1 MMSFRKESFGKS
13 ALTVIVG
20 CGRLGSVLAD
30 SLSDQGKNVIVI
42 DENEEAFRKLS
53 PSYAGL
59 TLTADAAD
67 LHSLAEAQVPKATS
81 VVIVTNNDNT
91 NIMIAQLVREQFPDP
106 QVICRLYD
114 PQRACVY
121 QKLSIQTIC
130 PTTLSSRVIEHL
142 LKTDAEIRASDSALW

>member
-1 MMSFRKESFGKS
+1 MMSFRKEGFGKS

-20 CGRLGSVLAD
+20 CGRLGSALAD

-42 DENEEAFRKLS
+42 DENVEAFRKLS

-67 LHSLAEAQVPKATS
+67 LHSLNEAQVPKAAS

-91 NIMIAQLVREQFPDP
+91 NIMIAQLVREQFPVP

-121 QKLSIQTIC
+121 QELGIQTIC
-130 PTTLSSRVIEHL
+130 PTALSSRVIEHL
-142 LKTDAEIRASDSALW
+142 LESDSKIRMQNA